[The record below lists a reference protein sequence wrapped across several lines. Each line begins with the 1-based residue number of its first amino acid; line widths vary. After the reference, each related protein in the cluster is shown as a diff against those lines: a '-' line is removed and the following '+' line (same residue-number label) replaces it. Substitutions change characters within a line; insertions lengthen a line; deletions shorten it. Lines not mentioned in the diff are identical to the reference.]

1 MSAMGKGWAKGL
13 TAATDARVARAAD
26 AHRGMRYERRT
37 PIDECAWPKSSSRL
51 LPLEWSD
58 TMAYLVGLT
67 ATDGCLITGRRQI
80 NFKSEDRALVDLYLT
95 LLGRTNTISSQ
106 PTRSGGTVYH
116 SQFGDALWYEWLR
129 GVGLSPRKS
138 LTIGAIAVPE
148 AFLFPLVRGL
158 LDGDGSVINQ
168 VYRADTADRPDYYWE
183 YLMTQFASASEA
195 HLTWLEDRVGRA
207 TGLHGNLSQVTRR
220 IPDARRH
227 PFFQLR
233 YGKRASLVLLPLLY
247 PRGAPCL
254 ARKRDIWREYARRHD
269 ISELEFASGPGDVMA
284 AMQV

>member
-129 GVGLSPRKS
+129 GVGLSPRK
-138 LTIGAIAVPE
+138 
-148 AFLFPLVRGL
+148 
-158 LDGDGSVINQ
+158 
-168 VYRADTADRPDYYWE
+168 
-183 YLMTQFASASEA
+183 
-195 HLTWLEDRVGRA
+195 
-207 TGLHGNLSQVTRR
+207 
-220 IPDARRH
+220 
-227 PFFQLR
+227 
-233 YGKRASLVLLPLLY
+233 ASLSARSPCPRRSCSRLFAACSTATAVLSTRSIGRTP
-247 PRGAPCL
+247 PT
-254 ARKRDIWREYARRHD
+254 
-269 ISELEFASGPGDVMA
+269 GPITTGNTY
-284 AMQV
+284 